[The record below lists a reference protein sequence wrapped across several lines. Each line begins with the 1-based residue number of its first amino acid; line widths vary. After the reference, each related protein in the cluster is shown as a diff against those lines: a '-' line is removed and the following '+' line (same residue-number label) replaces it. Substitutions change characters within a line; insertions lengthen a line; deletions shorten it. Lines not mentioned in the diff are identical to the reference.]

1 MYINAAYKYTYKPH
15 LHSASGFLDSASI
28 HKTLLGDN
36 MSLNRRHF
44 QALAGAALVHPLFVR
59 AQSPHAALYEA
70 AKKEGE
76 VTWYSTHLPSEDS
89 ELTGR
94 AFTAR
99 YPGIKVNVVRTT
111 AQVAYQRLNQ
121 DIKAGNPHCD
131 VLSSTDVAHYVDLKQ
146 RKLLMKYTP
155 ASAAA
160 MDKRLQNVDPD
171 GYYHVGSVA
180 MIGLIYNTTKVKA
193 AEAPRSWADLVDPK
207 WNGKVSVGH
216 PGFSGFVGV
225 WAIEMRKLY
234 GDGWF
239 KKLAANKPQVGRS
252 IIDTVT
258 TVNSG
263 ERAIS
268 AGPIN
273 LAAQIAA
280 KGNPLGV
287 VTPKEGTVLMM
298 SSSAIVANAPHPN
311 AAKLFMEFLIDSDE
325 VTKLA
330 IDRYGVPRRAGSK
343 PLPGVM
349 GLDDIK
355 TALHPSVKES
365 VEGVPQVIE
374 LWRDAFG
381 V

>member
-1 MYINAAYKYTYKPH
+1 M
-15 LHSASGFLDSASI
+15 
-28 HKTLLGDN
+28 TL
-36 MSLNRRHF
+36 SRRQF
-44 QALAGAALVHPLFVR
+44 QALAGAALLAPHLAR
-59 AQSPHAALYEA
+59 AQAQHAALYEA

-99 YPGIKVNVVRTT
+99 YPGVKVNVVRTT
-111 AQVAYQRLNQ
+111 AQVAFQRLNQ

-131 VLSSTDVAHYVDLKQ
+131 VFSSTDVAHYVDLKQ
-146 RKLLMKYTP
+146 RKQLMKYTP

-160 MDKRLQNVDPD
+160 MDKRLQNIDPD
-171 GYYHVGSVA
+171 GFYHVGSVA
-180 MIGLIYNTTKVKA
+180 MIGLIYNTTKVKPE
-193 AEAPRSWADLVDPK
+193 EAPRSWSDLLDPK
-207 WNGKVSVGH
+207 WRGQVSVGH

-263 ERAIS
+263 ERSIS

-280 KGNPLGV
+280 KGNPLAV
-287 VTPKEGTVLMM
+287 VAPREGTVLMV
-298 SSSAIVANAPHPN
+298 SSSGIPAQAPHPN

-330 IDRYGVPRRAGSK
+330 VDRYGIPRRAGTQPIK
-343 PLPGVM
+343 GVL
-349 GLDDIK
+349 GLEDIK
-355 TALHPSVKES
+355 TTLRPSVKES
-365 VEGVPQVIE
+365 VEGVPEVIE

>member
-1 MYINAAYKYTYKPH
+1 MT
-15 LHSASGFLDSASI
+15 
-28 HKTLLGDN
+28 
-36 MSLNRRHF
+36 LNRRQF
-44 QALAGAALVHPLFVR
+44 QALAGAALLAPHVVR
-59 AQSPHAALYEA
+59 AQAQHAALHEA

-99 YPGIKVNVVRTT
+99 YPGVKVNVVRTT
-111 AQVAYQRLNQ
+111 AQVAFQRLNQ

-131 VLSSTDVAHYVDLKQ
+131 VFSSTDVAHYVDLKA
-146 RKLLMKYTP
+146 RKQLMKYTP

-160 MDKRLQNVDPD
+160 MDKRLQNIDPE
-171 GYYHVGSVA
+171 GFYHVGSVA

-193 AEAPRSWADLVDPK
+193 EDAPKSWNDLLDPK
-207 WNGKVSVGH
+207 WRGQVSVGH

-225 WAIEMRKLY
+225 WAIEMRRLY

-263 ERAIS
+263 ERSIS

-280 KGNPLGV
+280 KGNPLAV
-287 VTPKEGTVLMM
+287 VAPKEGTVLMV
-298 SSSAIVANAPHPN
+298 SSSGIPANAPHPN

-330 IDRYGVPRRAGSK
+330 VDRYGVPRRAGTK
-343 PLPGVM
+343 PIQGVL
-349 GLDDIK
+349 GLEDIK
-355 TALHPSVKES
+355 TTLRPSVKES
-365 VEGVPQVIE
+365 VEGVPEVIE